1 MNIKELIEEIRFLR
15 DETNHPSC
23 NEHSSEYTTDCIC
36 ARFDRVIDVLQEMR
50 LEKITK
56 AAMDLLKM
64 GEE

>member
-23 NEHSSEYTTDCIC
+23 TEYSSEYATDCIC

-56 AAMDLLKM
+56 AATDLLKM